1 MYNDDQRVVYIFS
14 AYVRRHIQ
22 GARLNF
28 LKKAN
33 RWRNEIPMGE
43 QEPCYH
49 RCGTIEDVVYQNECV
64 FEEERLASAFQQLP
78 ERRKKL
84 LEYLFIEDLTPKDAA
99 NCLGC
104 SVDYEYHLKRYT
116 LRTLR
121 KALQE
126 DQDDI

>member
-1 MYNDDQRVVYIFS
+1 MYNDENRLFYLFS
-14 AYVRRHIQ
+14 AYVRRHVQ

-28 LKKAN
+28 LQKAY

-43 QEPCYH
+43 QEPCYQIS
-49 RCGTIEDVVYQNECV
+49 GAIEDVVYQNEFV

-84 LEYLFIEDLTPKDAA
+84 LEYLFIEDLAPKDVAGR
-99 NCLGC
+99 LGGA
-104 SVDYEYHLKRYT
+104 VDYVYHLKRYT

-126 DQDDI
+126 DQNEF